1 MRKIFN
7 PREDP
12 TYKEIKVCSKG
23 IGLIQRTVKVDNFS
37 MDSCEALAEFMGET
51 EEQLGELYG
60 DESVLEAYGTDFKD
74 YFLCNT
80 EDSVVKALRES
91 IKMTETKLIK

>member
-1 MRKIFN
+1 M
-7 PREDP
+7 
-12 TYKEIKVCSKG
+12 
-23 IGLIQRTVKVDNFS
+23 IQRTVKVENFS

-51 EEQLGELYG
+51 DEQFRKVYG

-80 EDSVVKALRES
+80 KNSIVKALRES
-91 IKMTETKLIK
+91 IEIIEKGLVKGGARRLRSEWYACKVYGKEKAR

>member
-7 PREDP
+7 PREDS
-12 TYKEIKVCSKG
+12 TYKEMKVCSKG
-23 IGLIQRTVKVDNFS
+23 IGLIQRTVKVENFS

-51 EEQLGELYG
+51 EEQLGKVYA

-80 EDSVVKALRES
+80 KNSVVKALRVS
-91 IKMTETKLIK
+91 IEMIEMD